1 MTGSPEGSLASLQ
14 AGAAAL
20 AALGPAARGDLARRT
35 ALAVVAAA
43 DAWVE
48 AAVAIKRATG
58 STAGAVA
65 AEETA
70 TGPLATL
77 RLLLVTARSLR
88 EIAATGLPRP
98 AAPPR
103 VLHRGGGDA
112 SFIGVEVLPERWIAD
127 RAMFGGHSGTVRCAN
142 PGDLA
147 SFERSWRQEC
157 RERPRQGGVAA
168 VLGAGNVTGLAVA
181 DVVSQVFEHGRA
193 AFVKLHPVHEPLL
206 PVFRAALAPL
216 VDAGLVALVPGGADV
231 ARAAIAS
238 PAVTHVHLTGG
249 QAAFDAIAATLA
261 KPITCELGGV
271 TPWIVVPGRYTPA
284 QLAGQADVVAGSI
297 LNNTSFN
304 CIATKCVV
312 TCRGWEQR
320 AAFLELVSRRLAAM
334 PPRPAWYPGAAAAWE
349 TVTESRLP
357 ADGTL
362 PWVFRQGVDPDR
374 EPRWLEREW
383 FVPVAAEVPLD
394 AADIEGF
401 CTRATALCRRL
412 PGSLAASVTVPESLP
427 KADAQRVERLVEHLE
442 YGTVAV
448 NTWSALGYAFA
459 SLPWGGFPG
468 GTISAPRSGIGF
480 VHDPLLLPLVHNS
493 ILRAPLLV
501 RPAAPWLPW
510 HRHGAAVTRGAVDVY
525 AAIARGRAGLVSLV
539 KLLPQVLTG

>member
-14 AGAAAL
+14 AGATAL

-58 STAGAVA
+58 ATAGAVA

-216 VDAGLVALVPGGADV
+216 VDAGLVALVAGGADV

-374 EPRWLEREW
+374 EPRLLEREW

-525 AAIARGRAGLVSLV
+525 AAIARGRPGLVSLV

>member
-48 AAVAIKRATG
+48 AAVAIKRAAG
-58 STAGAVA
+58 ATAGAVA

-216 VDAGLVALVPGGADV
+216 VDAGLVALVAGGADV

-525 AAIARGRAGLVSLV
+525 AAIARGRPGLVSLV

>member
-14 AGAAAL
+14 AGATAL

-58 STAGAVA
+58 ATAGAVA

-112 SFIGVEVLPERWIAD
+112 SFIGVEVLPERWLAD

-216 VDAGLVALVPGGADV
+216 VDAGLVALVAGGADV

-525 AAIARGRAGLVSLV
+525 AAIARGRPGLVSLV

>member
-1 MTGSPEGSLASLQ
+1 
-14 AGAAAL
+14 
-20 AALGPAARGDLARRT
+20 
-35 ALAVVAAA
+35 
-43 DAWVE
+43 
-48 AAVAIKRATG
+48 
-58 STAGAVA
+58 
-65 AEETA
+65 
-70 TGPLATL
+70 
-77 RLLLVTARSLR
+77 
-88 EIAATGLPRP
+88 
-98 AAPPR
+98 
-103 VLHRGGGDA
+103 
-112 SFIGVEVLPERWIAD
+112 
-127 RAMFGGHSGTVRCAN
+127 
-142 PGDLA
+142 
-147 SFERSWRQEC
+147 
-157 RERPRQGGVAA
+157 
-168 VLGAGNVTGLAVA
+168 
-181 DVVSQVFEHGRA
+181 
-193 AFVKLHPVHEPLL
+193 
-206 PVFRAALAPL
+206 
-216 VDAGLVALVPGGADV
+216 
-231 ARAAIAS
+231 
-238 PAVTHVHLTGG
+238 
-249 QAAFDAIAATLA
+249 
-261 KPITCELGGV
+261 
-271 TPWIVVPGRYTPA
+271 VVPGRYTPA

-539 KLLPQVLTG
+539 KLLPKVLTG

>member
-58 STAGAVA
+58 ATAGAVA

-112 SFIGVEVLPERWIAD
+112 SFIGVEVLPERWLAD

-216 VDAGLVALVPGGADV
+216 VDAGLVALVAGGADV

-525 AAIARGRAGLVSLV
+525 AAIARGRVGLVSLV

>member
-48 AAVAIKRATG
+48 AAVAIKRAAG
-58 STAGAVA
+58 ATAGAVA

-216 VDAGLVALVPGGADV
+216 VDAGLVALVAGGADV

>member
-58 STAGAVA
+58 ATAGAVA

-112 SFIGVEVLPERWIAD
+112 SFIGVEVLPERWLAD

-216 VDAGLVALVPGGADV
+216 VDAGLVALVAGGADV

>member
-1 MTGSPEGSLASLQ
+1 MTGSHEGTLASLQ

-20 AALGPAARGDLARRT
+20 AALGPAARGDLARRA

-48 AAVAIKRATG
+48 IAVAIKRASG
-58 STAGAVA
+58 SAAGAVA

-98 AAPPR
+98 ATPPR

-112 SFIGVEVLPERWIAD
+112 SFIGVEAVPERWLAD
-127 RAMFGGHSGTVRCAN
+127 RAMFAGHRGIVRCAN
-142 PGDLA
+142 PGDVA
-147 SFERSWRQEC
+147 SFVRSWRQEC
-157 RERPRQGGVAA
+157 RERPREGGVAA

-181 DVVSQVFEHGRA
+181 DAVTQVFEHGRA

-206 PVFRAALAPL
+206 PVLRAALAPL
-216 VDAGLVALVPGGADV
+216 VDAGFVALVAGGADV

-238 PAVTHVHLTGG
+238 PVVTHVHLTGG
-249 QAAFDAIAATLA
+249 QAAFDAIAATLT
-261 KPITCELGGV
+261 KPISCELGGV

-284 QLAGQADVVAGSI
+284 QLACQADLVAGSI

-312 TCRGWEQR
+312 TCRGWAQR
-320 AAFLELVSRRLAAM
+320 QAFLDLVARRLAAA
-334 PPRPAWYPGAAAAWE
+334 PPRPAWYPGSAPAWE
-349 TVTESRLP
+349 LVTESRPP

-362 PWVFRQGVDPDR
+362 PWVFRAGVDPDR

-383 FVPVAAEVPLD
+383 FVPVAVEVPLE
-394 AADIEGF
+394 AADIEDF
-401 CTRATALCRRL
+401 CIRAMALCRRL
-412 PGSLAASVTVPESLP
+412 PGSLAASVTIPESLAA
-427 KADAQRVERLVEHLE
+427 ADGQRVERLVEHLE

-468 GTISAPRSGIGF
+468 GTISEPRSGIGF

-501 RPAAPWLPW
+501 RPTPPWLPW

-525 AAIARGRAGLVSLV
+525 AAIARGRPGLLALA
-539 KLLPQVLTG
+539 KLLPQVLAG